1 MLRSVVF
8 LLFVLLF
15 GLSVQGQGPVNR
27 DVIEGGSSSNVIYR
41 KDHSGQV
48 YLHTRGF
55 GFLYRMGKHVTA
67 KQRNYFELDFTNIR
81 HPKEVQ
87 VVGTAFDRKR
97 FVYGK
102 LYNVILLKAAIGSQN
117 VFYHK
122 ADLEAVEVRY
132 SYSIGPGITFL
143 KPYYV
148 QVDRVQYSNV
158 TTEEVPF
165 NEDTFTIDSIKGRA
179 SFFKGFSSLV
189 VLPVITGKFN
199 VSFEYAHYTNIIRAL
214 ELGLCVDYFPIALS
228 SMARNPSENFV
239 VTLRLGFVFGRKQY

>member
-1 MLRSVVF
+1 MFKSTFF
-8 LLFVLLF
+8 LLFLLF
-15 GLSVQGQGPVNR
+15 ASFCVHAQMPVSR
-27 DVIEGGSSSNVIYR
+27 EVIEGGSSSNVIYR
-41 KDHSGQV
+41 KDHSGEI
-48 YLHTRGF
+48 YIHTRGL
-55 GFLYRMGKHVTA
+55 GVLYRMGKHVTA
-67 KQRNYFELDFTNIR
+67 KQRNYLEIDFTNIS

-87 VVGTAFDRKR
+87 VVGNAFDRKR

-102 LYNVILLKAAIGSQN
+102 LYNVMLLKAAVGSQN

-132 SYSIGPGITFL
+132 SYSIGPSIAFL

-148 QVDRVQYSNV
+148 QVDRIQYNNV
-158 TTEEVPF
+158 VTDEVPF

-179 SFFKGFSSLV
+179 SFFTGFNKLK

-199 VSFEYAHYTNIIRAL
+199 ISFEYAHYTNIIRAL
-214 ELGLCVDYFPIALS
+214 ELGLCLDYFPIALS

-239 VTLRLGFVFGRKQY
+239 VTVRLGFVFGRKYY